1 MPHRTVAAS
10 SIFAV
15 LLPAA
20 LLPFAAAAAD
30 KPVTLET
37 RLAQPVMKTG
47 ETQKNYLRVALN
59 GCEPK
64 RSNDRTPVNV
74 AFVIDRSGSMGGA
87 RLAQV
92 LAAAIMAVNRLDQN
106 YIGSVVIFD
115 DKVDVLI
122 PSQPVNDRAMFA
134 DRIRQVGERGNT
146 AIHDGVMEGARE
158 VRKSKDARRLNRIVL
173 LSDGQ
178 ANVGPRNP
186 ADFARLGRELL
197 GEGISV
203 STIGLGL
210 GYNEDL
216 MLQLARA
223 SDGNHAFA
231 NAPNDLIQ
239 IFDREFDD
247 VLAACAQT
255 VSIDVEVGSGVKLTR
270 ALSREGD
277 VQGDHAAF
285 KMNQVY
291 AATEHYVLLELEVE
305 GATPADER
313 DLGRVHV
320 SDTVPET
327 GAREVI
333 EAPIRGRFSASADEV
348 KNTRD
353 QTVMV
358 AVVEQTARERAQ
370 EAVRLRDEGKH
381 TEAAKLFQQN
391 VEEIQTVRGTL
402 ARPSKVLDS
411 LQNQYDA
418 FSKTAPAAPPKQL
431 MMERKVL
438 RQMDSGNST
447 GGARY

>member
-1 MPHRTVAAS
+1 MPYRTVAALS
-10 SIFAV
+10 MIAV
-15 LLPAA
+15 LLPA
-20 LLPFAAAAAD
+20 AAAAAD
-30 KPVTLET
+30 KPVTLEA
-37 RLAQPVMKTG
+37 RLAQPVMKAG

-64 RSNDRTPVNV
+64 RSNERTPVNV
-74 AFVIDRSGSMGGA
+74 AFVIDRSGSMEGPRITQA
-87 RLAQV
+87 RE
-92 LAAAIMAVNRLDQN
+92 AAIMAVNRLDQN
-106 YIGSVVIFD
+106 DIASVVIFD

-134 DRIRQVGERGNT
+134 ERIRRVGVRGDT

-158 VRKSKDARRLNRIVL
+158 VRKFKDAKRLNRVVL

-178 ANVGPRNP
+178 ANVGPSLP

-197 GEGISV
+197 GDGISV

-210 GYNEDL
+210 DYNEDL

-231 NAPNDLIQ
+231 NAPDDLIQ
-239 IFDREFDD
+239 IFNREFDD

-270 ALSREGD
+270 TLSREGD
-277 VQGDHAAF
+277 VQGDRAAF

-320 SDTVPET
+320 SYTVPET
-327 GAREVI
+327 GVREVI
-333 EAPIRGRFSASADEV
+333 ETPIRGRFSVSADDV

-370 EAVRLRDEGKH
+370 EAVKLRDQGKH

-391 VEEIQTVRGTL
+391 VEEIQTIQGTL
-402 ARPSKVLDS
+402 AEPSKALDG
-411 LQNQYDA
+411 LQRQYDT
-418 FSKTAPAAPPKQL
+418 FSKTAPTASPSLL
-431 MMERKVL
+431 MLERKVL
-438 RQMDSGNST
+438 RQMDSGNATGST
-447 GGARY
+447 RY

>member
-1 MPHRTVAAS
+1 MPYRTVAALS
-10 SIFAV
+10 MIAV
-15 LLPAA
+15 LLPA
-20 LLPFAAAAAD
+20 AAAAAD
-30 KPVTLET
+30 KPVTLEA
-37 RLAQPVMKTG
+37 RLAQPVMKAG

-64 RSNDRTPVNV
+64 RTNDRTPVNV
-74 AFVIDRSGSMGGA
+74 AFVIDRSGSMEGPRITQA
-87 RLAQV
+87 RE
-92 LAAAIMAVNRLDQN
+92 AAIMAVNRLDQN
-106 YIGSVVIFD
+106 DIASVVIFD

-134 DRIRQVGERGNT
+134 ERIRRVGVRGDT

-158 VRKSKDARRLNRIVL
+158 VRKFKDAKRLNRVVL

-178 ANVGPRNP
+178 ANVGPSLP

-197 GEGISV
+197 GDGISV

-210 GYNEDL
+210 DYNEDL

-231 NAPNDLIQ
+231 NAPDDLIQ
-239 IFDREFDD
+239 IFNREFDD

-270 ALSREGD
+270 TLSREGD
-277 VQGDHAAF
+277 VQGDRAAF

-291 AATEHYVLLELEVE
+291 AATEHYVLLELEVA

-320 SDTVPET
+320 SYTVPET

-333 EAPIRGRFSASADEV
+333 EAPIRGRFSASADDV

-370 EAVRLRDEGKH
+370 EAVRLRDQGKH

-391 VEEIQTVRGTL
+391 VEEIQTIQGTL
-402 ARPSKVLDS
+402 TEPSKALDG
-411 LQNQYDA
+411 LQRQYDT
-418 FSKTAPAAPPKQL
+418 FSKTAPTASPSLL
-431 MMERKVL
+431 MLERKVL
-438 RQMDSGNST
+438 RQMDSGNGTGST
-447 GGARY
+447 RY